1 MAPMLYGKR
10 GRNEEDDYDLEESGI
25 EDEPSSS
32 RRDNVSRLQ
41 HVLTSDEFLNDN
53 SESECAFPMIPK

>member
-25 EDEPSSS
+25 EDELSSS
-32 RRDNVSRLQ
+32 RRDSVSRLQ
-41 HVLTSDEFLNDN
+41 HVVTSDELLNDH
-53 SESECAFPMIPK
+53 SESECAFPVIPK